1 LSINLSLAIRQKG
14 MKKAGVSVFV
24 AGLFFINCENLSV
37 IITAKDIHK
46 KTPKTGEVRMVNE
59 ENQKLFEDFEAS
71 TYEQWKSAAEK
82 LLKGVPFEKKMYTDT
97 PEGLTLDPIY
107 NFEENRL
114 EANENFPGYS
124 KFRRSTKEQG
134 YLKPSWTI
142 MQEEAE
148 PVPKKWNENCL
159 ENLKKGV
166 DGINIRLNR
175 QSKDCTEPKRSE
187 EVCLSGLALTDYEDF
202 KQALDSV
209 KLSNYPVYLN
219 CGIHSEIYMA
229 MLYALMESTQPNDQE
244 MSSITGIV
252 GMDPM
257 GRLIETGE
265 IKASLDQVFDSAA
278 RLIKWKRD
286 KMPGVKTLIVD
297 TTPYHHA
304 GASAVDELAAAF
316 STAVFYINEL
326 LDRGLTIDE
335 IAGEMTFSF
344 SVASYF
350 FIEIA
355 KLRAAR
361 IIWANIVE
369 AYGGNTES
377 SKISIHARTS
387 SRTQTIYDP
396 YVNMLRDTSQAFSA
410 VLGGVDSL
418 HVAPFDERKG
428 LSSAFSKRIAKNVQ
442 LILKEECHLTM
453 PIDPVG
459 GTWSIEKMTDQL
471 CHKAW
476 ERFQLIQQKGSILQ
490 YYQAGLVESDIKKSR
505 EFRQKEFTSRKRG
518 IVGNN
523 MYPNLSE
530 SPVCVDKDYEHSMKE
545 HLFQELKHKKQTLD
559 ETLSLN
565 QPVQIEELAVKLKA
579 GVSLSKLSGAMFN
592 GSTEIKPL
600 AVHPDAEL
608 FEQLRQQ
615 SCEIRE
621 KTGELPK
628 VFCANFSKLAVHKPR
643 TDFTKGFFEVGGF
656 DVIAQHSFE
665 TVQEA
670 VEKTSL
676 SKAPIVV
683 ICSSDAVYPQVVVP
697 FIKLIK
703 EKDHTIKVILA
714 GKPEKELEEDYKN
727 AGLDDFIF
735 VKTDVYQFLKKAQD
749 WVVDQGGE
757 GR

>member
-1 LSINLSLAIRQKG
+1 
-14 MKKAGVSVFV
+14 
-24 AGLFFINCENLSV
+24 
-37 IITAKDIHK
+37 
-46 KTPKTGEVRMVNE
+46 MVNE

-97 PEGLTLDPIY
+97 PEGFTLEPIY
-107 NFEENRL
+107 NLKEDYS
-114 EANENFPGYS
+114 EAHDNFPGYL

-159 ENLKKGV
+159 ESLEKGV
-166 DGINIRLNR
+166 DGINIRLNG
-175 QSKDCTEPKRSE
+175 QSKDCTQPASSE
-187 EVCLSGLALTDYEDF
+187 EICLSGLALTDYEDF
-202 KQALDSV
+202 KQAMNTV
-209 KLSNYPVYLN
+209 KLSQYPIYMN

-229 MLYALMESTQPNDQE
+229 MYYALMESEINKQNE
-244 MSSITGIV
+244 MPSVTGTI

-257 GRLIETGE
+257 GRLVEAGE
-265 IKASLDQVFDSAA
+265 IKATLEEVFDSAA
-278 RLIKWKRD
+278 RLIKWKRE

-297 TTPYHHA
+297 TTPYHNA
-304 GASAVDELAAAF
+304 GASAVDELAIAF

-326 LDRGLTIDE
+326 LDRGLEINE

-350 FIEIA
+350 FMEIA

-361 IIWANIVE
+361 IIWSNIVE

-377 SKISIHARTS
+377 AKINIHAKTS
-387 SRTQTIYDP
+387 ARTQTIYDP

-418 HVAPFDERKG
+418 HVSPFDERKG
-428 LSSAFSKRIAKNVQ
+428 ISSAFAKRIAKNVQ
-442 LILKEECHLTM
+442 LILREECHLTM

-459 GTWSIEKMTDQL
+459 GTWSIEEMTDQL
-471 CHKAW
+471 CHKTW
-476 ERFQLIQQKGSILQ
+476 ERFQLIQEKGSIMT
-490 YYQAGLVESDIKKSR
+490 YYQAGLVDADIKKSR

-530 SPVCVDKDYEHSMKE
+530 SPVCIDKVYERNIQE
-545 HLFQELKHKKQTLD
+545 RLFQGLKQKKEAPD
-559 ETLSLN
+559 EALSLN
-565 QPVQIEELAVKLKA
+565 QPVQINELAEKLKA
-579 GVSLSKLSGAMFN
+579 GTSLKELSCAIFEGRTKL
-592 GSTEIKPL
+592 TPL

-608 FEQLRQQ
+608 FEQLRQK

-621 KTGELPK
+621 KSGELPT

-656 DVIAQHSFE
+656 NVIAQHSFE

-670 VEKTSL
+670 VQKAID
-676 SKAPIVV
+676 SKARIVV
-683 ICSSDAVYPQVVVP
+683 ICSSDALYPQVVVP
-697 FIKLIK
+697 FTRLIK

-714 GKPEKELEEDYKN
+714 GKPEKELEEDYRN